1 MAGQVE
7 VRDQYGV
14 TEHYN
19 DTYTTSPTNV
29 PPSAGGLIAEVLI
42 DVVEPEEDD
51 DGDKH
56 LLVSF
61 DNGTTFKRLYI
72 GSHLT
77 WTPKGQIK
85 QLVIKSSS
93 GSIYAE
99 ILMNREPS

>member
-1 MAGQVE
+1 M
-7 VRDQYGV
+7 

-42 DVVEPEEDD
+42 DVVETDDDEDD
-51 DGDKH
+51 DDGH
-56 LLVSF
+56 LLISF
-61 DNGTTFKRLYI
+61 DNGTTFKRLHI
-72 GSHLT
+72 GSYLT